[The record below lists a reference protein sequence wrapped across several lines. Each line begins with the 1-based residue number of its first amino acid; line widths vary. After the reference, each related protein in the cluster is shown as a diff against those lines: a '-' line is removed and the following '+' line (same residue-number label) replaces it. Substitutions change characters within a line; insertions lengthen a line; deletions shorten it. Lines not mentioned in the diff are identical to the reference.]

1 MPDNAAHYDVNRR
14 RLLKAGVSAATL
26 SLVLASGLSLPQRVM
41 AHWPKVAFSAKTA
54 EDALRALVGDA
65 EMIEEDSAA
74 LVFKVGSPPSYAVN
88 GASVPVEIRS
98 NLSNIERLIVV
109 VDNNPVPLIISAE
122 LTPAVKL
129 PFKTLIK
136 MAKDSNVTAVI
147 SADGKLYRTTRFVE
161 VDIGGCG

>member
-1 MPDNAAHYDVNRR
+1 MPDNYDANRR
-14 RLLKAGVSAATL
+14 WLLKAGVSAATL
-26 SLVLASGLSLPQRVM
+26 SLVMASGLSLPRRVM
-41 AHWPKVAFSAKTA
+41 AHWPSDAFAAKTA
-54 EDALRALVGDA
+54 EDALRALLGEADVLDG
-65 EMIEEDSAA
+65 DSAA
-74 LVFKVGSPPSYAVN
+74 LEFKVGSPPSYAVN

-122 LTPAVKL
+122 LTAAVKL

-136 MAKDSNVTAVI
+136 MAKDSNVTAVL
-147 SADGKLYRTTRFVE
+147 SAGGKLYRTTRFVE